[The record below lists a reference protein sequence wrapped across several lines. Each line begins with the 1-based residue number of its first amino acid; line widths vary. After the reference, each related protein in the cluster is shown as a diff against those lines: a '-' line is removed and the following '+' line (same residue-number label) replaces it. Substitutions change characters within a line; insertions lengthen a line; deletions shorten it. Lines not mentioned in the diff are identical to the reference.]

1 MTKQQQLR
9 FWLGGVVAFLLF
21 LYIFDEILLPFVV
34 GMAVAYF
41 LDPPTD
47 KLEARGLGR
56 GLATS
61 LVVIL
66 FFVLMVLATLL
77 LVPILQSQI
86 LGFADRLPGYIAG
99 LRETALPLLTE
110 LGQKFGVDVGASA
123 GDAAKEM
130 AADAVNFVFQ
140 LLRRAWSGGL
150 ALFNI
155 LTLLVITPVVAF
167 YLLRDFD
174 HMIAALN
181 SWLPRQH
188 AKTVRGLL
196 AEIDEVMA
204 GFIRGQGTVC
214 LILASYYGLGLT
226 LAGLEFGLIIGL
238 LSGLVSFIP
247 FVGATT
253 GLVLSM
259 LTALT
264 QFLPDGD
271 FLRLGIIAVIFVVGQ
286 VLEGY
291 ILTPRL
297 LGDRIGLHPV
307 WVMFALLAGGALFGF
322 VGVLIAVPAAAAI
335 GVMVR
340 FGLSSYLGSKLYGG
354 PTELSDGKLPAD
366 DPPGDGSIL

>member
-1 MTKQQQLR
+1 MSTQQQVR
-9 FWLGGVVAFLLF
+9 YWLISLAVLLA
-21 LYIFDEILLPFVV
+21 LVWLLSSILLPFVA

-47 KLEARGLGR
+47 KLEQRGLGR

-61 LVVIL
+61 LVVIV

-77 LVPILQSQI
+77 LVPILQSQV

-99 LRETALPLLTE
+99 LRETALPVLTE
-110 LGQKFGVDVGASA
+110 LGAKFGIDVGASA
-123 GDAAKEM
+123 GDAAKEI
-130 AADAVNFVFQ
+130 AADAVTFGFK
-140 LLRRAWSGGL
+140 LLRQAWSGGL

-174 HMIAALN
+174 HMTAALN

-188 AKTVRGLL
+188 AKTIRGLL
-196 AEIDEVMA
+196 SDIDSVMA

-214 LILASYYGLGLT
+214 LILASYYGLALT
-226 LAGLEFGLIIGL
+226 FAGLEFGLIIGL
-238 LSGLVSFIP
+238 FSGLVSFIP

-264 QFLPDGD
+264 QFLPEGD
-271 FLRLGIIAVIFVVGQ
+271 FLRIGIIAAVFVIGQ
-286 VLEGY
+286 VMEGY

-340 FGLSSYLGSKLYGG
+340 FALSQYLASSLYGG
-354 PTELSDGKLPAD
+354 PDDLHSD
-366 DPPGDGSIL
+366 DPPPDGTTP

>member
-1 MTKQQQLR
+1 MTIQQQVR
-9 FWLGGVVAFLLF
+9 YWLLALAVLLA
-21 LYIFDEILLPFVV
+21 LVWLLSSILLPFVA

-47 KLEARGLGR
+47 KLEARGLSR
-56 GLATS
+56 S
-61 LVVIL
+61 LSTGIVVVS
-66 FFVLMVLATLL
+66 FFILMVLAVLL

-86 LGFADRLPGYIAG
+86 FGFAERLPGYLAG
-99 LRETALPLLTE
+99 LRETVLPLVIDLAARV
-110 LGQKFGVDVGASA
+110 GIDIGASA
-123 GDAAKEM
+123 GDALKEI
-130 AADAVNFVFQ
+130 AGDIVAFGFA

-174 HMIAALN
+174 QMVTAVN
-181 SWLPRQH
+181 KWLPRQH
-188 AKTVRGLL
+188 AQTVRQLL
-196 AEIDEVMA
+196 SDIDSVMA

-214 LILASYYGLGLT
+214 LILASFYGLSLT
-226 LAGLEFGLIIGL
+226 FAGLEFGLIIGL
-238 LSGLVSFIP
+238 FSGLVSFVP
-247 FVGATT
+247 FVGALL
-253 GLVLSM
+253 GLILSM

-271 FLRLGIIAVIFVVGQ
+271 YLRIGVIAAVFVVGQ
-286 VLEGY
+286 VMEGY
-291 ILTPRL
+291 FLTPRL

-307 WVMFALLAGGALFGF
+307 WVMFALLAGGAVFGF

-340 FGLSSYLGSKLYGG
+340 FSLNQYLCSRLYLGPDG
-354 PTELSDGKLPAD
+354 PPSDEPT
-366 DPPGDGSIL
+366 P